1 MNEQRR
7 HFTGKSHTT
16 WFPTAGHDKD
26 KMAHYIKVNLK
37 AYIHDNMFQQ
47 KKNEE
52 MTKSWGKL

>member
-1 MNEQRR
+1 MNKGDILL
-7 HFTGKSHTT
+7 GKATLSGFLPQVMMKT
-16 WFPTAGHDKD
+16 